1 MNSEERGVALVTGG
15 SRGIGRAVCVALSSA
30 GYQVVV
36 NYRSGEDAAAETVKL
51 CQAAGGNAV
60 AVQFDTSQ
68 PEEVKQAMA
77 QIKSDF
83 GRLDV
88 VVNNAGISKDGLF
101 MRFKDE
107 DWSDTLRVNLDGAF
121 YVTRAASKM
130 LMRSPHGTIINMSSV
145 VGQMGNAGQSAYVA
159 SKAGLIG
166 LTKSL
171 AKELAP
177 RAITVNAIAPGF
189 IETDMTASLDPAH
202 QEEMLK
208 VIPLERYGKAEEV
221 AALVAF
227 LASPGARYITGQVI
241 GINGGMYM

>member
-1 MNSEERGVALVTGG
+1 MSEERGVALVTGG
-15 SRGIGRAVCVALSSA
+15 SRGIGRAVCVALAES

-51 CQAAGGNAV
+51 CQAGGGNAL
-60 AVQFDTSQ
+60 AVQFDTSDS
-68 PEEVKQAMA
+68 EAVKKGMD
-77 QIKSDF
+77 QIKENF

-88 VVNNAGISKDGLF
+88 LVNNAGISKDGLF
-101 MRFKDE
+101 LRFKDQ
-107 DWSDTLRVNLDGAF
+107 DWHDTIRVNLDGAF
-121 YVTRAASKM
+121 YVARAASKM
-130 LMRSPHGTIINMSSV
+130 LMRSPHGSIINMSSV

-166 LTKSL
+166 FTKSL

-202 QEEMLK
+202 QAEMLK
-208 VIPLERYGKAEEV
+208 AIPLERYGKAEEV
-221 AALVAF
+221 ASLVAF
-227 LASPGARYITGQVI
+227 LASPNARYITGQVI

>member
-1 MNSEERGVALVTGG
+1 MSEEMGVALVTGG
-15 SRGIGRAVCVALSSA
+15 SRGIGRAVCVALAES

-51 CQAAGGNAV
+51 CQAGGGNAL
-60 AVQFDTSQ
+60 AVQFDTSDS
-68 PEEVKQAMA
+68 EAVKKGMD
-77 QIKSDF
+77 QIKENF

-88 VVNNAGISKDGLF
+88 LVNNAGISKDGLF
-101 MRFKDE
+101 LRFKDQ
-107 DWSDTLRVNLDGAF
+107 DWHDTIRVNLDGAF
-121 YVTRAASKM
+121 YVARAASKM
-130 LMRSPHGTIINMSSV
+130 LMRSPHGSIINMSSV

-166 LTKSL
+166 FTKSL

-202 QEEMLK
+202 QAEMLK
-208 VIPLERYGKAEEV
+208 AIPLERYGKAEEV
-221 AALVAF
+221 ASLVAF
-227 LASPGARYITGQVI
+227 LAGPNARYITGQVI